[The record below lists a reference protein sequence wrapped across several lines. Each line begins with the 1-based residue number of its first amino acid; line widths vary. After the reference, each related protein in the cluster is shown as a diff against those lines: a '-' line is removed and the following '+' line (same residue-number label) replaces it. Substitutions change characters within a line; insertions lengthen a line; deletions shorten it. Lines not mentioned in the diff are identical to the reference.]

1 MVYAAG
7 SVRLLCD
14 VLDHASGEVLATEQL
29 ISTSMM
35 RSSWC
40 TELQIDIHRFD
51 VCDCDPETSWRYRT
65 LLGVVNSATTAA
77 DALAQDDNSDG
88 FDTAD
93 ESETR
98 DLPPPII
105 ALTVQ
110 YTPSSELTNVV
121 RVLMRPVQVV
131 YSPTGTCRWHPYPDY
146 FALAC
151 VLVCGTGLAS
161 VPDLRNSACR
171 RSRLFPGPPL
181 RYCYRQLGAN
191 AGKSQPEYLACHVGQ
206 SLGALR

>member
-131 YSPTGTCRWHPYPDY
+131 YSPTGTCRWHPYPVVLQVMQLY
-146 FALAC
+146 CTLATSQKDRQI
-151 VLVCGTGLAS
+151 LLTPYKYNPLKEN
-161 VPDLRNSACR
+161 VPM
-171 RSRLFPGPPL
+171 PPW
-181 RYCYRQLGAN
+181 N
-191 AGKSQPEYLACHVGQ
+191 
-206 SLGALR
+206 